1 MYIMYDLKTNHY
13 NCDFN
18 ILHCKQNYI
27 KGFRK
32 LSMHSWGSL
41 PVGDLTFP
49 PPPHVFISL
58 ENPSQQEI
66 VYFQQS
72 QI

>member
-41 PVGDLTFP
+41 QVGEPD
-49 PPPHVFISL
+49 ISAPRPMRSSAL
-58 ENPSQQEI
+58 KIPANKK
-66 VYFQQS
+66 
-72 QI
+72 